1 VGDKDR
7 TAGNADGGF
16 HARVTGAASHTR

>member
-1 VGDKDR
+1 
-7 TAGNADGGF
+7 AGNADGGF

>member
-16 HARVTGAASHTR
+16 HARVTGVAAHAR

>member
-1 VGDKDR
+1 KDR

>member
-16 HARVTGAASHTR
+16 HARVSGAAAHTR